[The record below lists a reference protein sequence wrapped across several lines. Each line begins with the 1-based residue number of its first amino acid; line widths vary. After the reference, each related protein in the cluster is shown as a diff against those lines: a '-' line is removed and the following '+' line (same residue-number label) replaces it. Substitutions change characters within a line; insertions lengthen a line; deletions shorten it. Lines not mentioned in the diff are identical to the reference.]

1 VYVVYVCT
9 VIGMYFSS
17 KRSRKIKIENE
28 IENAATGNTEIELS
42 SVYRQNGVT
51 DVQPNFSIVD
61 TAEEERKEEVGEVED
76 VEVVTQNNGNSCLT
90 NLAVVRDFTLDCLE
104 KAVAALI
111 PSLTPVPYPCR
122 STAVCLCMMCAS
134 EKARAREREK
144 ERERLKNREQEKI
157 EKEFLLDSSG
167 ANNINNSISN
177 DDSNNHNKNK
187 NNNNKNDNVNNKDRF
202 SINIDDINNNNNNN
216 NTEDDLGLSTIDINI
231 ADTPTSAFNKN
242 ENKRA
247 WEVQNPLH
255 EKNTKNSQNN
265 NSNDNTDNDNNNN
278 TYSDE
283 AYAYPNSYVPLWR
296 AVACLLVCLFY
307 VGLLASAIVQLCEKL
322 SHLVGVGG
330 STVGAT
336 LVALGSEVRTSYR
349 TDTCVCFRLG
359 FFFFV
364 IMIIIFFYLYYTFYF
379 HFSLSLIFLIPSS
392 PHTPILS

>member
-1 VYVVYVCT
+1 
-9 VIGMYFSS
+9 MYFSS

-28 IENAATGNTEIELS
+28 IENAATGNKNTEIELS

-76 VEVVTQNNGNSCLT
+76 VEVVNQNNGNSCLT

-111 PSLTPVPYPCR
+111 PSLAPVPYPCR

-144 ERERLKNREQEKI
+144 ERERLRNREQEKI

-167 ANNINNSISN
+167 ANDINNSMSN
-177 DDSNNHNKNK
+177 DNSNNHNKN
-187 NNNNKNDNVNNKDRF
+187 NNDKNDNVNNKDRF
-202 SINIDDINNNNNNN
+202 SINIDDIHNNNNNN
-216 NTEDDLGLSTIDINI
+216 NTENDLGLSTIDINI

-255 EKNTKNSQNN
+255 EKNTKNTKNSPNN

-336 LVALGSEVRTSYR
+336 LVALGSEVRTLYR
-349 TDTCVCFRLG
+349 TDICVCLLFR
-359 FFFFV
+359 FFIKLLSFRFLF
-364 IMIIIFFYLYYTFYF
+364 MHYLFYF
-379 HFSLSLIFLIPSS
+379 PYSLSLIFLIRSFQ
-392 PHTPILS
+392 H

>member
-1 VYVVYVCT
+1 MYVCT

-28 IENAATGNTEIELS
+28 IENAVAGNDNTEIGLG

-76 VEVVTQNNGNSCLT
+76 VEVLTQNNGNSCLT
-90 NLAVVRDFTLDCLE
+90 NLMVVRDFTLNCIE
-104 KAVAALI
+104 KTVAALI

-144 ERERLKNREQEKI
+144 EKERLRNREQEKI
-157 EKEFLLDSSG
+157 EKEFLLDSSEE
-167 ANNINNSISN
+167 NDINNSMSN
-177 DDSNNHNKNK
+177 DDSNN
-187 NNNNKNDNVNNKDRF
+187 ND
-202 SINIDDINNNNNNN
+202 NNNNNNN
-216 NTEDDLGLSTIDINI
+216 NCNKDKDKFTINISDISNDKNNNAENDLGLSTIDINI
-231 ADTPTSAFNKN
+231 ADTPISDFNKN

-255 EKNTKNSQNN
+255 TKNTKKAQNTKN
-265 NSNDNTDNDNNNN
+265 THINNNNNNNDNSNDNENN

-296 AVACLLVCLFY
+296 AVACLIVCLFY

-336 LVALGSEVRTSYR
+336 LVALGSEVRHS
-349 TDTCVCFRLG
+349 VH
-359 FFFFV
+359 FFFSVFLV
-364 IMIIIFFYLYYTFYF
+364 FFLLCFFFIT
-379 HFSLSLIFLIPSS
+379 SVCI
-392 PHTPILS
+392 